1 MPDTLE
7 SRLLVNRQN
16 LPFALDQGIARKAAL
31 GVIVLATDHTIE
43 HEWRQML
50 RIDGV
55 AFYESRLWNSASITP
70 ETLREMEK
78 DIAGASETDPARRAH
93 RHRRPS
99 PGPLGRDGD
108 RRRQCLCPHPR
119 EPARHCGDDA
129 DGGRHR
135 RRQGAGRARVALL
148 TPYVDRINRMM
159 RDYIEA
165 RGVEVPVIGSFNH
178 ENDNEVARIDGAS
191 IESAVLELG
200 RHAAVDAVFVS
211 CTSLRVVH
219 LIEALEAKLGKLSD
233 LKQPRAGVAGSLRL
247 AGVTGRGAGI
257 WKADAGVSCDRTIPS
272 LRHPDR
278 ADAKGVGRAEG
289 TKRRDLM
296 PEKPKIFE
304 INIASALDREFVY
317 Q

>member
-16 LPFALDQGIARKAAL
+16 LPFALDHGIARKAAL

-55 AFYESRLWNSASITP
+55 AYYESRLWNSASITP

-78 DIAGASETDPARRAH
+78 DIAYAAKLIRPGERIDTMAFACTSGAMVIGNDNVYARIRESRPGIAATTPMAAAIAGAKALGARRI
-93 RHRRPS
+93 
-99 PGPLGRDGD
+99 
-108 RRRQCLCPHPR
+108 
-119 EPARHCGDDA
+119 
-129 DGGRHR
+129 
-135 RRQGAGRARVALL
+135 ALL

-165 RGVEVPVIGSFNH
+165 RGVEVPVLGSFNH

-191 IESAVLELG
+191 IENAVLELG
-200 RHAAVDAVFVS
+200 RHASVDAVFVS

-219 LIEALEAKLGKLSD
+219 LIEALEAQLGKPVTSSNHAL
-233 LKQPRAGVAGSLRL
+233 AWHSLRL
-247 AGVTGRGAGI
+247 AGVTDAVPGFGR
-257 WKADAGVSCDRTIPS
+257 
-272 LRHPDR
+272 
-278 ADAKGVGRAEG
+278 
-289 TKRRDLM
+289 LM
-296 PEKPKIFE
+296 
-304 INIASALDREFVY
+304 RV
-317 Q
+317 